1 MAQSLTSKSVIIQLQ
16 PIGAHPSDKVSQAF
30 GHTIEQLCARS
41 LTADTNHRPG
51 YHLRID
57 VGSGHG
63 VQSAVPSLQRIA
75 GTGSAQG
82 PTLEVR
88 RKARVS
94 APTWSTR
101 TERTGLKLAA

>member
-1 MAQSLTSKSVIIQLQ
+1 MTSVLAVQ
-16 PIGAHPSDKVSQAF
+16 PIGAQRQPGILTYDRAAV
-30 GHTIEQLCARS
+30 RS

-63 VQSAVPSLQRIA
+63 VQSAVSSPPCIA
-75 GTGSAQG
+75 GKGSAQG

-101 TERTGLKLAA
+101 IGRTGLDNASRM

>member
-1 MAQSLTSKSVIIQLQ
+1 M
-16 PIGAHPSDKVSQAF
+16 
-30 GHTIEQLCARS
+30 RS

-51 YHLRID
+51 YHLRIHVD

-63 VQSAVPSLQRIA
+63 VQSAVSSPPCIA

-88 RKARVS
+88 RIKHEFRRRLGQPASNVRYAYLV
-94 APTWSTR
+94 R
-101 TERTGLKLAA
+101 IMITGTLAVAVLGL